1 MRGPGMNLLLGAAA
15 AALLAAC
22 GGGDVAAEQQAMRS
36 PERVQRKTAEALS
49 VADAGSVSVSDIHLE
64 KSDRGK
70 SLVVKW
76 KATGPAGD
84 YLCNADK
91 RIDFPVCE
99 VAAPAT

>member
-1 MRGPGMNLLLGAAA
+1 MRNTGLKLVLAGLGL
-15 AALLAAC
+15 ALLAAC

-36 PERVQRKTAEALS
+36 PERVQQKTAEALG
-49 VADAGSVSVSDIHLE
+49 VADAASVTISDIHLE

-76 KATGPAGD
+76 KAVGPAGS

-91 RIDFPVCE
+91 RLDFPVCE
-99 VAAPAT
+99 VTAP

>member
-1 MRGPGMNLLLGAAA
+1 MIRVKLALAACG
-15 AALLAAC
+15 LMMLAAC
-22 GGGDVAAEQQAMRS
+22 GGGDVAAEQQALRA
-36 PERVQRKTAEALS
+36 PERVLQKTAEALG
-49 VADAGSVSVSDIHLE
+49 VADAAGVSVSDIHLE

-84 YLCNADK
+84 YVCNADK
-91 RIDFPVCE
+91 RVDFPVCE